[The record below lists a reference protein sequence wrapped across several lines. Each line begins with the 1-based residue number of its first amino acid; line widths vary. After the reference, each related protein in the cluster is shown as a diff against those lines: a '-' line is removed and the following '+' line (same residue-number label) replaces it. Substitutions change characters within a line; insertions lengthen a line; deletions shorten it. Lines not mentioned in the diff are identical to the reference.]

1 MALTH
6 SPENRAGPPAGFA
19 RRFRRAWLGP
29 HQPYWGL
36 LFVLPI
42 LLFFIVFKFWPAV
55 QAIRLGF
62 FEANPVTTKETFVGL
77 RNYLDL
83 VDDPLF
89 LKALGV
95 TGSYVVGTVAPLMV
109 LSLFLALLLNQG
121 LRGTTIFRVLIFLP
135 AIVPIIVVPI
145 LWRVLFHP
153 YGLVN
158 EGLGLFGVEGIN
170 WLQDKAAVVPALI
183 IPSEWRFVPLYMIIF
198 LAGLQS
204 IPGDLYDAATVDG
217 ASKVQRFRWITLPLL
232 KPTTVVVLIAAVT
245 FASKTLVLPLVLT
258 EGGPN
263 NASTPLSLFVFQQG
277 FMFYKLGYA
286 SAASIVLLL
295 IIVAFTLVNLR
306 LFRTD
311 E

>member
-1 MALTH
+1 MAVSH
-6 SPENRAGPPAGFA
+6 SPPRTATRPG
-19 RRFRRAWLGP
+19 RVQRFRRAWLGP
-29 HQPYWGL
+29 DQPYWGL
-36 LFVLPI
+36 LFVVPI
-42 LLFFIVFKFWPAV
+42 LALFIVFKFLPAL
-55 QAIRLGF
+55 QAIRLSF

-77 RNYLDL
+77 GNYTALAK
-83 VDDPLF
+83 DPLF
-89 LKALGV
+89 FKALGV
-95 TGSYVVGTVAPLMV
+95 TATYIVGTVGPLMV

-121 LRGTTIFRVLIFLP
+121 LRGTGLFRVLIFLP

-158 EGLGLFGVEGIN
+158 EGLGLFGITGLN
-170 WLQDKAAVVPALI
+170 WLQDKDAVVAALI
-183 IPSEWRFVPLYMIIF
+183 IPSEWRFIPLYMIIY

-204 IPGDLYDAATVDG
+204 IPADLYDAATVDG
-217 ASKVQRFRWITLPLL
+217 ASRLQRFRRITLPLL
-232 KPTTVVVLIAAVT
+232 KPTTLVVLIAAVT
-245 FASKTLVLPLVLT
+245 FTAKTLVLPLVLT

-263 NASTPLSLFVFQQG
+263 NASTPLSLFVFQTG
-277 FMFYKLGYA
+277 FMFFKLGYA

-295 IIVAFTLVNLR
+295 IIVVFTFINLR